1 MSFEFF
7 LKKILV
13 LLSLAVPIVACTNKN
28 QEIQSDVVKL
38 VIHGELRESTLQ
50 EFKEAIESI
59 ENKEQK
65 LLLNAIQ
72 LNSNGGSGNV
82 AREIGKIIRGKRLN
96 TYLSED
102 SKCESACVFILI
114 GGVQRYAFGKVGV
127 HRTTYMDTPNDDE
140 NVAED
145 ISESVSEVSEYI
157 KSMGVSVM
165 LDDAINT
172 TESWK
177 MRYLTETEKRQWQVF
192 GIDRLEEELY
202 FNKLSRERGI
212 SRKDFVE
219 IFKYNY
225 EKCLNE
231 TKELKE
237 TIFECVNN
245 KKSRSVGF
253 LEDIIFKVKN
263 LF

>member
-1 MSFEFF
+1 MVIVGCFADN
-7 LKKILV
+7 KIK
-13 LLSLAVPIVACTNKN
+13 SSNAV
-28 QEIQSDVVKL
+28 EIT
-38 VIHGELRESTLQ
+38 INGEIRDSTLQ
-50 EFKEAIESI
+50 EFKEAIASI
-59 ENKEQK
+59 ESRGQK
-65 LLLNAIQ
+65 LVLNAVQ

-82 AREIGKIIRGKRLN
+82 AREIGKIIREKRLN
-96 TYLSED
+96 TYLGED

-145 ISESVSEVSEYI
+145 ISESVSEISEYI

-172 TESWK
+172 TESWR
-177 MRYLTETEKRQWQVF
+177 MRYLTEAEKRQWQVF

-212 SRKDFVE
+212 PRKDFVE

-225 EKCLNE
+225 ENCLKDA
-231 TKELKE
+231 KELKE
-237 TIFECVNN
+237 TIFECVNKN
-245 KKSRSVGF
+245 NGRSVGF
-253 LEDIIFKVKN
+253 FEWLIIKVKN

>member
-1 MSFEFF
+1 M
-7 LKKILV
+7 LV
-13 LLSLAVPIVACTNKN
+13 LLLIAVALVGCTKKN
-28 QEIQSDVVKL
+28 QDVKNDVVKL
-38 VIHGELRESTLQ
+38 IIHGEIRESTLR
-50 EFKEAIESI
+50 EFKEAIETI
-59 ENKEQK
+59 ESKGQK
-65 LLLNAIQ
+65 LLLNAVQ

-82 AREIGKIIRGKRLN
+82 AREIGKIIREKRLN
-96 TYLSED
+96 TYLGED

-157 KSMGVSVM
+157 KSMGASVM

-202 FNKLSRERGI
+202 FNKLSRELGI
-212 SRKDFVE
+212 PRKDFVE

-225 EKCLNE
+225 EKCLKDA
-231 TKELKE
+231 KELKE
-237 TIFECVNN
+237 TIFECVN
-245 KKSRSVGF
+245 KKNNGSVGF
-253 LEDIIFKVKN
+253 LEGIIFKAKN